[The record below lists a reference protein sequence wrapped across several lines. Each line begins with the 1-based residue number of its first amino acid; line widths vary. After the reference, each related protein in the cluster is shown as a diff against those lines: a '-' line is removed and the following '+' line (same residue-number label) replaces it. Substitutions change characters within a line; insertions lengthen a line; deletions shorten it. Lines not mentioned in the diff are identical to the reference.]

1 MNTLKK
7 IMILGSMLAAPCF
20 SFAGHPEHNTPLRQ
34 AITKQ
39 VKYPEFA
46 KKDHIEAVVEVRY
59 TIHADGRVEVTSS
72 TATNERF
79 GQYVREKL
87 ESMQLKDPQE
97 PGAHAARFK
106 FRYR

>member
-7 IMILGSMLAAPCF
+7 ILILGLFLAAAPHV
-20 SFAGHPEHNTPLRQ
+20 FATHPEHNTPLRQ

-39 VKYPEFA
+39 VKYPDFA
-46 KKDHIEAVVEVRY
+46 KKDHTEAVVEVRY
-59 TIHADGRVEVTSS
+59 MIHADGKVEVTFS

-97 PGAHAARFK
+97 PGTHAARFK
-106 FRYR
+106 FRYL